1 MNLRLVLASIVLVG
15 VAACGGGYSGSAPTG
30 PSTGGDN
37 NNNSGTSVSV
47 VSGAEFKT
55 TTAYA
60 PNPVVINAGGTV
72 TWTNNDT
79 TTHTST
85 GDDGSWNSGSIAPG
99 AKFSRTFATAGS
111 YKYHCSFHPG
121 MIGTVTVQ

>member
-15 VAACGGGYSGSAPTG
+15 VAACGGGYSGSTPTS
-30 PSTGGDN
+30 PSTGGG
-37 NNNSGTSVSV
+37 NNNSGTPVSI
-47 VSGAEFKT
+47 VSGAELKT

-60 PNPVVINAGGTV
+60 PNPVVISAGGTV
-72 TWTNNDT
+72 TWTNNDA

-85 GDDGSWNSGSIAPG
+85 SDDGAWNSGSIAPG

-111 YKYHCSFHPG
+111 YKYHCSLHPG